1 MAGTQSSLI
10 KIHGDEL
17 TPTPSFPR
25 LARST
30 DPETSKKAAREM
42 ETSGQRET
50 NEDFAVRMVRRWP
63 GSTAAELEVI
73 AGQEGDRTVSKRL
86 SGAEGHERVFSVEPK
101 EGDRVCE
108 QTGRPAK
115 FWYPVVP

>member
-1 MAGTQSSLI
+1 MAGTQSSLF

-25 LARST
+25 LARRT
-30 DPETSKKAAREM
+30 DPETSHRAAREM
-42 ETSGQRET
+42 ETSGKRET
-50 NEDFAVRMVRRWP
+50 DEDFAVRMVRRWP

-86 SGAEGHERVFSVEPK
+86 SGAEGHKRIFSVEPK
-101 EGDRVCE
+101 KGDRVCG

-115 FWYPVVP
+115 FWYPVLP

>member
-1 MAGTQSSLI
+1 MAGTQLSLI
-10 KIHGDEL
+10 EIHRDEL

-25 LARST
+25 LARRT
-30 DPETSKKAAREM
+30 DPETSHRAAREM

-50 NEDFAVRMVRRWP
+50 DEDFAVRMVRRWP

-86 SGAEGHERVFSVEPK
+86 SGAKKRKRVFSVEPK
-101 EGDRVCE
+101 EDDRVCG

-115 FWYPVVP
+115 FWYPVLP

>member
-1 MAGTQSSLI
+1 MAGTQSTLFETNR
-10 KIHGDEL
+10 DQL

-25 LARST
+25 LARNS
-30 DPETSKKAAREM
+30 DPETSHRAAREM

-50 NEDFAVRMVRRWP
+50 DEDFAVRMVRRWP

-86 SGAEGHERVFSVEPK
+86 SGAEKRKRIFSVEPK
-101 EGDRVCE
+101 EDDRVCG

-115 FWYPVVP
+115 FWYPVLP

>member
-1 MAGTQSSLI
+1 MAGTQSTLFETNR
-10 KIHGDEL
+10 DQL

-30 DPETSKKAAREM
+30 DPETSHRAALEM

-50 NEDFAVRMVRRWP
+50 DEEFAFRMVARYP
-63 GSTAAELEVI
+63 DSTAAELEAI
-73 AGQEGDRTVSKRL
+73 AAQQGDRRVSKRL
-86 SGAEGHERVFSVEPK
+86 SGLEKKDRVFSHWTPNMRK
-101 EGDRVCE
+101 CG

-115 FWYPVVP
+115 RWRVVQP

>member
-1 MAGTQSSLI
+1 MAGTQLVI
-10 KIHGDEL
+10 FDPANHQL
-17 TPTPSFPR
+17 TPPKTRTP
-25 LARST
+25 LARRT
-30 DPETSKKAAREM
+30 DPETSHRAALEM

-50 NEDFAVRMVRRWP
+50 DEDFAVRMVRRWP

-86 SGAEGHERVFSVEPK
+86 SGAKKRKRVFSVEPK
-101 EGDRVCE
+101 EDDRVCG

-115 FWYPVVP
+115 FWYPVLT